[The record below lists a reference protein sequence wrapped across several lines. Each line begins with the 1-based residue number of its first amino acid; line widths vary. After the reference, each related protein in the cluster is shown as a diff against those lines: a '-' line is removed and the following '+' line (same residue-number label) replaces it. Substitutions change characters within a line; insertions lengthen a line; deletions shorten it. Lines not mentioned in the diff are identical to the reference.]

1 MARIDYESQ
10 RKSKEMNCKAK
21 ESRGVEPR
29 SEGTVENRTDVKR
42 ISEDMTREATA
53 LHRADEQRNGT
64 AAHRLVVE
72 QSRYEATRQGVATRR
87 VATQR
92 KTMEREGDNLATNS
106 NFNRMPKKGLPE
118 QPCVRGCPDR
128 KAGCA
133 VTCEKWAAYLKAR
146 NEIYE
151 KRTKEALR
159 KAHPDSGVRAKN
171 QHVTKKK
178 NEPGWH

>member
-1 MARIDYESQ
+1 M
-10 RKSKEMNCKAK
+10 
-21 ESRGVEPR
+21 
-29 SEGTVENRTDVKR
+29 
-42 ISEDMTREATA
+42 
-53 LHRADEQRNGT
+53 
-64 AAHRLVVE
+64 
-72 QSRYEATRQGVATRR
+72 
-87 VATQR
+87 
-92 KTMEREGDNLATNS
+92 ATNS

-133 VTCEKWAAYLKAR
+133 VTCEKWAAYLAAG

-159 KAHPDSGVRAKN
+159 KAHSDSGVRAKN

>member
-1 MARIDYESQ
+1 
-10 RKSKEMNCKAK
+10 MNCKAK

-53 LHRADEQRNGT
+53 LHRSDEQRNGT

-72 QSRYEATRQGVATRR
+72 QSRYKATRQGIAARSGALEGLRTDRHCNG
-87 VATQR
+87 
-92 KTMEREGDNLATNS
+92 KTMEREGDNLATNR

-133 VTCEKWAAYLKAR
+133 VTCEKWAAYLKTR

-159 KAHPDSGVRAKN
+159 KAHPDSGERAKN

>member
-1 MARIDYESQ
+1 MSRSGIDVKSKGRVRTSDDEQWNSAESQ
-10 RKSKEMNCKAK
+10 RN
-21 ESRGVEPR
+21 RVEKLWR
-29 SEGTVENRTDVKR
+29 SEAVK
-42 ISEDMTREATA
+42 
-53 LHRADEQRNGT
+53 RNGT

-72 QSRYEATRQGVATRR
+72 QSRYEATRQGIAARSGALEGLRTDRHCNG
-87 VATQR
+87 
-92 KTMEREGDNLATNS
+92 KTTEREGDNLATNS